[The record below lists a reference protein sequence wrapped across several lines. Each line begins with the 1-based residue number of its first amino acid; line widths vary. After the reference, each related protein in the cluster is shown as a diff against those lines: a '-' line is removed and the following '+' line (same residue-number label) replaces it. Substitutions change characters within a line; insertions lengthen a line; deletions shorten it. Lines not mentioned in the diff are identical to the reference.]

1 MLVGFQASHSLP
13 DPSQNLSHS
22 ASNFSLL
29 GIQNKAICACSF
41 AKAASGG
48 SMEVVGIECEADGI
62 VDRYDLTLVEFS
74 PILHQ
79 CDVGGRLE
87 SHAYLLPLHALSF

>member
-1 MLVGFQASHSLP
+1 
-13 DPSQNLSHS
+13 
-22 ASNFSLL
+22 
-29 GIQNKAICACSF
+29 
-41 AKAASGG
+41 
-48 SMEVVGIECEADGI
+48 MEVVGIECEADGI

-87 SHAYLLPLHALSF
+87 SHAYLLPLHVLSF